1 MLREWKAGGV
11 RCVKW
16 GSFMSELA
24 THRLHLT
31 RRALFSQTAHGV
43 GAAALGALLTRDG
56 LGMQMPDALA
66 PLLPHF
72 APKAKRVIYLLQNGA
87 PSHVDLF
94 DHKPM
99 LKRMHGTQI
108 PDSVAG
114 GKRFSTMTGGQT
126 ARPVLGEISHFSRHG
141 RSGATVSDFLPRT
154 AEIAD
159 ELCFIKSMHTTQ
171 VNHAPAITFLMT
183 GGEQAGRP
191 AMGSWLSYGLGS
203 ASEELPAFVVMTSR
217 DKEASCGQIF
227 YDFYW
232 GSGFLP
238 SKYQGVKFRG
248 SGDPV
253 LYLSNPEGMSREVR
267 RTMLDGLAELNEM
280 KLKAYGDPE
289 IATRIAQ
296 YEMAYRMQSSVPEL
310 TDLSKEPQHIL
321 DMYGPEV
328 LRQGSYAYNCLMA
341 RRLAERGVRFVQLMH
356 AGWDQHRNLNTQLKI
371 QCQDTDAP
379 SAALVKDL
387 KQRGLLE
394 DTLVIWGGEF
404 GRTPFLQ
411 GKIEETKQWGRDH
424 HPYAFTVWMAGG
436 GVKAGIT
443 HGETDEFGFN
453 VVRDGVHIHDFQATI
468 MHLLGIDHERFTFR
482 FQGRQFRLTDVHGHV
497 VKPVLA

>member
-1 MLREWKAGGV
+1 
-11 RCVKW
+11 
-16 GSFMSELA
+16 MSPLEI
-24 THRLHLT
+24 HRLELT
-31 RRALFSQTAHGV
+31 RRALFGRAAAGIGT
-43 GAAALGALLTRDG
+43 AALGTLLARDG
-56 LGMQMPDALA
+56 VAAQLPDQTA

-72 APKAKRVIYLLQNGA
+72 TAKAKRVIYLLQNGA

-99 LKRMHGTQI
+99 LKKMHGTQI

-126 ARPVLGEISHFSRHG
+126 ERPVLSEITKFARHG

-171 VNHAPAITFLMT
+171 VNHAPAITFFMT
-183 GGEQAGRP
+183 GSEQAGRP
-191 AMGSWLSYGLGS
+191 ALGSWLSYGLGS
-203 ASEELPAFVVMTSR
+203 ACDDLPAFVVMTSR

-253 LYLSNPEGMSREVR
+253 LYLSNPEGMSRDVR
-267 RTMLDGLAELNEM
+267 RVMLDGLAELNEM
-280 KLKAYGDPE
+280 KFRAHGDPE
-289 IATRIAQ
+289 TATRIAQ
-296 YEMAYRMQSSVPEL
+296 YEMAYKMQASVPDL
-310 TDLSKEPQHIL
+310 TDFSNEPKHIL
-321 DMYGPEV
+321 DMYGPDV
-328 LRQGSYAYNCLMA
+328 TRQGSYAYNCLMA

-371 QCQDTDAP
+371 QCMDTDAP

-411 GKIEETKQWGRDH
+411 GKITETKQWGRDH
-424 HPYAFTVWMAGG
+424 HPYAFTIWMAGG
-436 GVKAGIT
+436 GVKAGMT
-443 HGETDEFGFN
+443 HGESDEFGFSA
-453 VVRDGVHIHDFQATI
+453 VKDTVHVHDLQATI
-468 MHLLGIDHERFTFR
+468 LHLLGIDHERFTFR